1 MPAIGSSCPLTRVRV
16 LGYLLFAAVALL
28 HGYAI
33 AQNNPEGDN
42 FLTLWA
48 GTLPVILSA
57 PHGGREAIPG
67 VAPRRGVGVAQF
79 TVARDSNTAELAE
92 AVAVKLRQRFG
103 AMPFLVIARF
113 ERKFVDANRDPAAAY
128 EAPQAKP
135 YYEGYHRAL
144 SDSAEIIRQKWGG
157 GLLLDIHAQGAQE
170 EAIFRGTDNGR
181 SVSQL
186 QKQHGIAALT
196 GPQSVLG
203 HLASIGYKILPDL
216 TGQDRETRYTGG
228 FTTRTYGSHQG
239 TKIDAIQ
246 LELGRNLRAK
256 ANLERTAND
265 LAHAI
270 EVFARV
276 YLLKDKAGGAAAPS
290 LFSAPVGTPGS
301 R

>member
-1 MPAIGSSCPLTRVRV
+1 MPATGRSAPLTGNRL
-16 LGYLLFAAVALL
+16 LGCLLFAAIALW
-28 HGYAI
+28 HAYAI
-33 AQNNPEGDN
+33 AQNTHEGEN

-48 GTLPVILSA
+48 GTLPVILA
-57 PHGGREAIPG
+57 AAHGGREAIPG
-67 VAPRRGVGVAQF
+67 VAPRSGVGVAQF

-92 AVAVKLRQRFG
+92 AVAVKLRQRLG
-103 AMPFLVIARF
+103 ATPFLVIARF
-113 ERKFVDANRDPAAAY
+113 ERKFIDANRDPAAAY
-128 EAPQAKP
+128 ESPQAKL

-144 SDSAEIIRQKWGG
+144 GESAETIRQKWGG
-157 GLLLDIHAQGAQE
+157 GLLLDIHAQRAE
-170 EAIFRGTDNGR
+170 AEAIFRGTDNGR
-181 SVSQL
+181 SVSRL
-186 QKQHGIAALT
+186 QEQHGKAALT

-216 TGQDRETRYTGG
+216 TGQERETRYTGG

-246 LELGRNLRAK
+246 LELGRTLRAR

-270 EVFARV
+270 EVFARA
-276 YLLKDKAGGAAAPS
+276 YLIKSSAVGAAAPRLS
-290 LFSAPVGTPGS
+290 PAPEGDSGT